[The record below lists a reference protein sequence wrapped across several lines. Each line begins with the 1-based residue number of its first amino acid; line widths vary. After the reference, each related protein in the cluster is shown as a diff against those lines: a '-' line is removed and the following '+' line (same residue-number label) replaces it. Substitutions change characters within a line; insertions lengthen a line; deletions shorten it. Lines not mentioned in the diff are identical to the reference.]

1 MNPVLTY
8 GLAFIVAVSL
18 LICISVLAG
27 VGFGPGLPGLKKA
40 FVTAALLAVI
50 AVGTQLLMGHLPYAL
65 FLAAFLSGCW
75 LKVAEDSGA
84 TETVKTV
91 AIGLTAVLTALSL
104 LAGLVVLA
112 AFLFLS
118 AIAGATS
125 ESTSASGTK

>member
-1 MNPVLTY
+1 MDLLVTY
-8 GLAFIVAVSL
+8 GLAFVVALSL

-27 VGFGPGLPGLKKA
+27 VGFGPGLPGLKTA
-40 FVTAALLAVI
+40 FVTAAVLAVI
-50 AVGTQLLMGHLPYAL
+50 AVGAQLIMGDLPYAL

-75 LKVAEDSGA
+75 LKIAKDSGA
-84 TETVKTV
+84 PETVKAV

-104 LAGLVVLA
+104 LAGFVVLG

-118 AIAGATS
+118 ALAGAAS